1 MLQTE
6 MRNPDTTHIDKATS
20 LEIAQLMSRENRRV
34 NDAIDAAAESIA
46 KAIDMASEAI
56 ANGGR
61 LIYIGAGTSGRLGI
75 LDAAE
80 CPPTFGVDYNTVVGV
95 IAGGYD
101 TLVKASEGAE
111 DNWDAAIAD
120 LKAINLTEKDVVVGI
135 SASGNADYVISA
147 LEYIKSLGGGAVSLC
162 CNPDGKINAVAH
174 VAIVT
179 ETGPEVITGSTRLK
193 AGTAHKLVLNMLS
206 TGAMIKTGKVYENYM
221 INVRPVN
228 KKLRDRCIRIVRD
241 ISGADY
247 ETSEAA
253 LDRAKGDIKTAVEDI
268 RNEA

>member
-6 MRNPDTTHIDKATS
+6 MRNPNTKNIDKASS
-20 LEIAQLMSRENRRV
+20 LEIAQLMNRENRRV

-46 KAIDMASEAI
+46 KAIDMAAEAI
-56 ANGGR
+56 AGGGR
-61 LIYIGAGTSGRLGI
+61 LVYIGAGTSGRLGV

-120 LKAINLTEKDVVVGI
+120 LKAIDLTGKDVVVGI

-162 CNPDGKINAVAH
+162 CNPEGKINEVAH

-228 KKLRDRCIRIVRD
+228 KKLRDRCIRIVAD
-241 ISGADY
+241 ITGAEY
-247 ETSEAA
+247 EVSENA
-253 LDRAKGDIKTAVEDI
+253 LDNAGGSIKNAIDSIKGIK
-268 RNEA
+268 